1 MARHHF
7 RASRTTLASATLRSS
22 PQFDG
27 LTRNGVAS
35 PPTAATLE
43 LRERSPRINGHS
55 GVYYSNVNA
64 ESDAALSRRARG
76 GDSEAF
82 GVLIGRY
89 MRRAYV
95 HALGIVGS
103 REDAL
108 DLSQEAFVR
117 AYRARHTLDPDRAFY
132 AWLYQI
138 LRRLCFNFLRDTKTR
153 ARLRETHAVDWVVGI
168 AHRPDWENPARE
180 AERAEER
187 RRVST
192 AIQRLPWREREVLV
206 LREFQELTYREI
218 ADLLEIPIGTVM
230 SRLYAARKRLA
241 ESLDALR

>member
-1 MARHHF
+1 MA
-7 RASRTTLASATLRSS
+7 
-22 PQFDG
+22 
-27 LTRNGVAS
+27 VA
-35 PPTAATLE
+35 LE
-43 LRERSPRINGHS
+43 LTERIPRIDPIGAVH
-55 GVYYSNVNA
+55 YSRVDA

-82 GVLIGRY
+82 GVLVDRY

-95 HALGIVGS
+95 HALGIVRS

-138 LRRLCFNFLRDTKTR
+138 LRRLCFNFLRDAKTR
-153 ARLRETHAVDWVVGI
+153 ARLRDAHAADWVVAV
-168 AHRPDWENPARE
+168 AHRSDGDPARE
-180 AERAEER
+180 VERTEER
-187 RRVST
+187 RRVSM
-192 AIQRLPWREREVLV
+192 AMHRLPRREREVLV
-206 LREFQELTYREI
+206 LREVQELTYREI
-218 ADLLEIPIGTVM
+218 AELLDIPIGTVM

-241 ESLDALR
+241 ASLDSRR

>member
-1 MARHHF
+1 MARSLSAW
-7 RASRTTLASATLRSS
+7 RPTSASATRPRS
-22 PQFDG
+22 PQSDA
-27 LTRNGVAS
+27 RISSAVESAS
-35 PPTAATLE
+35 EMAVPLE
-43 LRERSPRINGHS
+43 PRERLPRINRS
-55 GVYYSNVNA
+55 GAVYYSCVDA
-64 ESDAALSRRARG
+64 ESDAALSRRARA

-82 GVLIGRY
+82 GVLIDRY

-103 REDAL
+103 REDAR

-153 ARLRETHAVDWVVGI
+153 ARLRDAHAADWVV
-168 AHRPDWENPARE
+168 AVAQRPDWDPARE

-187 RRVST
+187 QRVSM
-192 AIQRLPWREREVLV
+192 AITRLPRREREVLV

-218 ADLLEIPIGTVM
+218 AELLDIPIGTVM

-241 ESLDALR
+241 ESLELRR

>member
-1 MARHHF
+1 MAR
-7 RASRTTLASATLRSS
+7 SLSACRSTPAIAPRPS
-22 PQFDG
+22 I
-27 LTRNGVAS
+27 
-35 PPTAATLE
+35 
-43 LRERSPRINGHS
+43 PRINQPG
-55 GVYYSNVNA
+55 GVYYSTVDA
-64 ESDAALSRRARG
+64 ESDAVLSRRARA

-82 GVLIGRY
+82 GVLIDRY

-138 LRRLCFNFLRDTKTR
+138 VRRLCLNFLRDARTR
-153 ARLRETHAVDWVVGI
+153 ARLREAHATDFIVAA
-168 AHRPDWENPARE
+168 AHRPDWDPARD
-180 AERAEER
+180 AERSEER
-187 RRVST
+187 QRVSV
-192 AIQRLPWREREVLV
+192 AIRRLPRREREVLV

-218 ADLLEIPIGTVM
+218 AELLHIPIGTVM
-230 SRLYAARKRLA
+230 SRLYAARRRLA
-241 ESLDALR
+241 ESLELRR

>member
-1 MARHHF
+1 MAHLLL
-7 RASRTTLASATLRSS
+7 ASRATPASAAVSSS
-22 PQFDG
+22 PRFDTEIRKSVESAPG
-27 LTRNGVAS
+27 IAAGPDVPGRN
-35 PPTAATLE
+35 
-43 LRERSPRINGHS
+43 PRINRHGD
-55 GVYYSNVNA
+55 VYYPSVDV
-64 ESDAALSRRARG
+64 ESDAALSRRARA

-82 GVLIGRY
+82 GVLVNRY

-95 HALGIVGS
+95 HALGIVRS

-138 LRRLCFNFLRDTKTR
+138 LRRLCFNFLRDTRTR
-153 ARLRETHAVDWVVGI
+153 ARLRDAHAADWFV
-168 AHRPDWENPARE
+168 AAAPRPDSNPARE

-187 RRVST
+187 RRVSR
-192 AIQRLPWREREVLV
+192 AIQRLPRREREVLV
-206 LREFQELTYREI
+206 LKEFEELTYRQI
-218 ADLLEIPIGTVM
+218 AEALDIPIGTVM

-241 ESLDALR
+241 ESLDSLR

>member
-1 MARHHF
+1 MARSHSAW
-7 RASRTTLASATLRSS
+7 RPTSASATRPSS
-22 PQFDG
+22 PQFDARIRSAVESESG
-27 LTRNGVAS
+27 IAVA
-35 PPTAATLE
+35 LE
-43 LRERSPRINGHS
+43 LRERIPRINGP
-55 GVYYSNVNA
+55 GAVYYSSVDA
-64 ESDAALSRRARG
+64 ESDAALSRRARA

-82 GVLIGRY
+82 GVLIDRY

-153 ARLRETHAVDWVVGI
+153 ARLRDAHAADWVVAV
-168 AHRPDWENPARE
+168 AHRPDWDPARE

-187 RRVST
+187 RRVSM
-192 AIQRLPWREREVLV
+192 AIKRLPRREREVLV

-218 ADLLEIPIGTVM
+218 AELLDIPIGTVM

-241 ESLDALR
+241 ESLELRR

>member
-1 MARHHF
+1 MARSVGAW
-7 RASRTTLASATLRSS
+7 RATSASIRRPSS
-22 PQFDG
+22 PQFDSRIG
-27 LTRNGVAS
+27 SAVESASGIAVAR
-35 PPTAATLE
+35 E
-43 LRERSPRINGHS
+43 LRERLPRIS
-55 GVYYSNVNA
+55 PPAAVYYSSVDA
-64 ESDAALSRRARG
+64 ESDAALSRRARA

-138 LRRLCFNFLRDTKTR
+138 LRWLCFNFLRDTKTR
-153 ARLRETHAVDWVVGI
+153 ARLRDADAADWVV
-168 AHRPDWENPARE
+168 AVASRPDGNPARE

-187 RRVST
+187 QRVSM
-192 AIQRLPWREREVLV
+192 AIKRLRRREREVL
-206 LREFQELTYREI
+206 
-218 ADLLEIPIGTVM
+218 GC
-230 SRLYAARKRLA
+230 
-241 ESLDALR
+241 

>member
-1 MARHHF
+1 MARPF
-7 RASRTTLASATLRSS
+7 RASRPTSASATLRSS

-27 LTRNGVAS
+27 LTHNGVTS
-35 PPTAATLE
+35 TPGSAATLE
-43 LRERSPRINGHS
+43 VSKRNPRINLHGA
-55 GVYYSNVNA
+55 VYYSSVDA
-64 ESDAALSRRARG
+64 ESDAALSRRARA

-89 MRRAYV
+89 MRRAYI

-153 ARLRETHAVDWVVGI
+153 ARLRDAHAVDWVVGI
-168 AHRPDWENPARE
+168 AHRPDWDNPARE

-192 AIQRLPWREREVLV
+192 AIQRLPWREREVLM

-241 ESLDALR
+241 ESLDELR

>member
-1 MARHHF
+1 MARSLGAW
-7 RASRTTLASATLRSS
+7 RPTSGSVPRPSS
-22 PQFDG
+22 PQFD
-27 LTRNGVAS
+27 TRISSAVESASGIAVAF
-35 PPTAATLE
+35 E
-43 LRERSPRINGHS
+43 LRERIPRINPPDA
-55 GVYYSNVNA
+55 VYYSSVDA
-64 ESDAALSRRARG
+64 ESDAALSRRARA

-82 GVLIGRY
+82 GVLVDRY

-95 HALGIVGS
+95 HALGIVRS

-153 ARLRETHAVDWVVGI
+153 ARLRDAHAADWVVAV
-168 AHRPDWENPARE
+168 AHRPDGDPARE
-180 AERAEER
+180 VERTEER
-187 RRVST
+187 RRVSM
-192 AIQRLPWREREVLV
+192 AIERLPRREREVLV

-218 ADLLEIPIGTVM
+218 AETLDIPIGTVM

-241 ESLDALR
+241 ESLDPRR

>member
-1 MARHHF
+1 MARSL
-7 RASRTTLASATLRSS
+7 RAWRPASAPAILSS
-22 PQFDG
+22 FPQFDAEIRSDIAPG
-27 LTRNGVAS
+27 I
-35 PPTAATLE
+35 AATRALP
-43 LRERSPRINGHS
+43 ERPCRINPHGA
-55 GVYYSNVNA
+55 VYYSSVDA
-64 ESDAALSRRARG
+64 ESDAALSRRARA

-82 GVLIGRY
+82 GVLIDRY

-153 ARLRETHAVDWVVGI
+153 ARLMDAHAVDWVVAV
-168 AHRPDWENPARE
+168 AHRPDWDPARE
-180 AERAEER
+180 AERTEEQ
-187 RRVST
+187 RRVSM
-192 AIQRLPWREREVLV
+192 AIQRLPRREREVLV

-218 ADLLEIPIGTVM
+218 AELLDIPIGTVM
-230 SRLYAARKRLA
+230 SRLYGARKRLA
-241 ESLDALR
+241 ESLDLRR

>member
-1 MARHHF
+1 MARPF
-7 RASRTTLASATLRSS
+7 SASRPPLASATFHSS
-22 PQFDG
+22 QFDA
-27 LTRNGVAS
+27 LTRNSVESTPSIAAAPGV
-35 PPTAATLE
+35 
-43 LRERSPRINGHS
+43 REQNPRINRHGA
-55 GVYYSNVNA
+55 VYYSDVNA
-64 ESDAALSRRARG
+64 ESDAALSRRARA

-82 GVLIGRY
+82 GVLIDRY

-95 HALGIVGS
+95 HALSIVGS

-153 ARLRETHAVDWVVGI
+153 ARLRDAHAADWVV
-168 AHRPDWENPARE
+168 AAAPRPDCDPARE

-187 RRVST
+187 RQVST
-192 AIQRLPWREREVLV
+192 ALQRLRRREREVLV
-206 LREFQELTYREI
+206 LKEFQELTYREI
-218 ADLLEIPIGTVM
+218 ADLLQIPIGTVM
-230 SRLYAARKRLA
+230 SRLYTARKRLA
-241 ESLDALR
+241 ESLDQLR